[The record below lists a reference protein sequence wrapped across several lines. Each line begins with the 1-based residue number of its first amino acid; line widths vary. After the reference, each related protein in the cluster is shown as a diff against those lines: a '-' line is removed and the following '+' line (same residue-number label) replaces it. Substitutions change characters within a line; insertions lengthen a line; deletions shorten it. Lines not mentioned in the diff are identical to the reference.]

1 MQCLSARGGAL
12 DDSDPAAGVGRGLK
26 GSVSDH
32 AVIPS
37 ERRGRI
43 DSRDA
48 AEGRIMQ
55 WGSDYAAVRPRGR
68 TGGHTIIA
76 VEM

>member
-1 MQCLSARGGAL
+1 MTDHAAR
-12 DDSDPAAGVGRGLK
+12 VRRGLK

-32 AVIPS
+32 AAVGPS

-48 AEGRIMQ
+48 AEGRTMQ
-55 WGSDYAAVRPRGR
+55 WVRPRGR

-76 VEM
+76 VEMCMIP